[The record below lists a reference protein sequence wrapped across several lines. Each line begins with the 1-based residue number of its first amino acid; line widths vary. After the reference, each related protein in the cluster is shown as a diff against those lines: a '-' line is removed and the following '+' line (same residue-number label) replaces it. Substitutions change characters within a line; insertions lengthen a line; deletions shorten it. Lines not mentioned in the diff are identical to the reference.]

1 MQSALQIPVG
11 YFFVEHTRRVPFFI
25 SLTRKVAMWAISLG
39 VSLAPIRS
47 NLRLLMDNDLGGAGA
62 YCNHVD
68 SWGYGG

>member
-1 MQSALQIPVG
+1 MYTLKSDNNS
-11 YFFVEHTRRVPFFI
+11 EKI
-25 SLTRKVAMWAISLG
+25 SIILVRKVAMWAISLG